1 MIEYSVTRVAR
12 VTSIVEKHQMATAH
26 HDGSLEGEGC
36 GSSAQN
42 IAALVDKK
50 EVTPS
55 WTKDKGLLVYVCIWL
70 FMLVLPSN

>member
-12 VTSIVEKHQMATAH
+12 VTSTVEKHQMVTAH

-42 IAALVDKK
+42 IPALVDKK

-55 WTKDKGLLVYVCIWL
+55 
-70 FMLVLPSN
+70 